1 MYKVGIDVGGTFTDI
16 VLQDESG
23 RMAHGKVPSIPGNE
37 SQAVINALA
46 LMAESEQRLL
56 SMFLDDV
63 EVINFGTTVA
73 TNAMLQ
79 HRGVS
84 TAMLTTRGFRDML
97 ELRRGFKEVLFDIR
111 LPAPQQIVRRE
122 WRLPIAERI
131 DHAGVVIE
139 ELSESDVREVAG
151 KIASGGIRA
160 VAVCFLN
167 SYLNGDHERRAG
179 AILRECCPD
188 IDIHLSCDVLPKVRE
203 FERFSTT
210 VVNAFLSPLLRSY
223 LNRLMTELRRNGFRN
238 QLLVMQSNGGTASPE
253 QAGRLGCA
261 ALLSGPAGG
270 VAAAMRI
277 GESCGARNVIGV
289 DMGGT
294 SYDVS
299 LVRDG
304 APETRTESWFNRH
317 FVGLPI
323 LGIHT
328 IGAGGGSIAW
338 IDNGGALRV
347 GPQSAGARPGPA
359 CYGYGGVDATVTDAF
374 LYLGYLNPDF
384 FLGGRMTIHPERAAQ
399 AIRASVADKFG
410 MALDEAAFSI
420 FRIVNNNLSNGI
432 RYVSVAQGHDPR
444 DFALMSFGGAGS
456 VTATLQARDLGIGR
470 VLVPR
475 TASVFCALGELL
487 ADLRVSQIHAQAGLV
502 ELVPTQALAG
512 HLDRL
517 ADVARREIASVSGV
531 EGIRIERH
539 AEMRYVGQ
547 VHELSTPMRVGSDMG
562 AALDATV
569 QSFHALH
576 RQRYAFNMPQKAVE
590 MLAVRQEVIGTRA
603 WDVPTYEVIGNSDAS
618 DAVKTRREVC
628 FPANGSFGWIDTPI
642 YDGTRL
648 KPGHAFAGP
657 AIIEEV
663 DTTIALQPGDSLRLN
678 RHQVYEIDIGG
689 AAHG

>member
-16 VLQDESG
+16 VLQERSG
-23 RMAHGKVPSIPGNE
+23 RMAHGKVPSIPGDE

-46 LMAESEQRLL
+46 LMAERERQPLPA
-56 SMFLDDV
+56 FLAAVD
-63 EVINFGTTVA
+63 VINFGTTVA

-79 HRGVS
+79 HRGVP
-84 TAMLTTRGFRDML
+84 TAMLTTSGFRDIL

-111 LPAPQQIVRRE
+111 LPPPLHIVRRE
-122 WRLPIAERI
+122 WRMPIAERV
-131 DHAGVVIE
+131 DRTGAVSTP
-139 ELSESDVREVAG
+139 LDESDVRAAAE
-151 KIASGGIRA
+151 KIAAGGIRA
-160 VAVCFLN
+160 VAICFLN
-167 SYLNGDHERRAG
+167 SYLNGEHERRAG
-179 AILRECCPD
+179 AVLREHCPD
-188 IDIHLSCDVLPKVRE
+188 VDIHLSCEVMPKVRE

-223 LNRLMTELRRNGFRN
+223 LDRLMAELRRNGFEK

-299 LVRDG
+299 LIRDG
-304 APETRTESWFNRH
+304 APETRTESWFNRS
-317 FVGLPI
+317 FVGLPM

-338 IDNGGALRV
+338 IDGGGALRV

-359 CYGYGGVDATVTDAF
+359 CYGHGGTDATVTDAF

-384 FLGGRMTIHPERAAQ
+384 FLGGGMTIIRERAAD
-399 AIRASVADKFG
+399 AIRNGIAAKLD
-410 MALDEAAFSI
+410 MNLDEAAFSI
-420 FRIVNNNLSNGI
+420 FRIINNNLSNGI

-456 VTATLQARDLGIGR
+456 ITATLQARDLGITR

-475 TASVFCALGELL
+475 TASVFCALGELQS
-487 ADLRVSQIHAQAGLV
+487 DIRISQI
-502 ELVPTQALAG
+502 QALAG
-512 HLDRL
+512 RVDAVPVQQLAEQLDRL
-517 ADVARREIASVSGV
+517 AGAARKEIESVSGV
-531 EGIRIERH
+531 RNVRIERH
-539 AEMRYVGQ
+539 VEMRYVGQ
-547 VHELSTPMRVGSDMG
+547 VHELPTPLPVNGDM
-562 AALDATV
+562 AASLQHSVKA
-569 QSFHALH
+569 FHALH
-576 RQRYAFNMPQKAVE
+576 RQRYAFEMPQKPVE
-590 MLAVRQEVIGTRA
+590 MLAVRQDVVGTRA
-603 WDVPTYEVIGNSDAS
+603 WDVPRYDTVDDVDPAS
-618 DAVKTRREVC
+618 AIKTRRKVC
-628 FPANGSFGWIDTPI
+628 FPVGDTLSWIDALI

-648 KPGHAFAGP
+648 LPGQTLAGP
-657 AIIEEV
+657 AIIEEP
-663 DTTIALQPGDSLRLN
+663 DTTIVLQPGDRLSLN
-678 RHQVYEIDIGG
+678 RYQVYEIDVGE
-689 AAHG
+689 AHHG